1 MGQSGARGGR
11 IRDGPSLDAC
21 LLVSLSSPEAAVSEA
36 SGWRHWSLLRSVALP
51 LGLSLICLR
60 SLFRDGY
67 LLQVDIVFGPR
78 PVPVL
83 PGLGAPVT
91 WLQAAAVDVLGG
103 EATGKLYAVGAL
115 FLAGF
120 APMLLFR
127 RAPWY
132 AQCAAGVLGVLN
144 PWVYD
149 RMVEGQWGVVVAAA
163 GLFLW
168 LAAWEA
174 LQRQPGLARA
184 ALLAA
189 CSAAIVAFDPHAAGV
204 VAVLTLVP
212 IVWQRLWRDRDRLRW
227 TAASLGM
234 FGLLLMY
241 GVVQFFVGGSS
252 ASYENVRQFNRADFE
267 FFRSVAS
274 DDYGLLVNLVGL
286 YGYWGERIGR
296 FPLAT
301 GGAEWWPLTTAVIV
315 GAALLGAWLERDRAW
330 LLLCGVLGL
339 VLSASTALPGGV
351 DAAVWLASRVPLVSA
366 YREPQK
372 WSALWLLALV
382 TLAAGA
388 VEVIA
393 ASSPERR
400 RRSPRTLAMVLAYAL
415 ALAALVPA
423 GSSQIRSLP
432 TIVKP
437 LRYPEYWYETAAFL
451 ERSVP
456 AGERAAVLP
465 WHLYQP
471 LRATEGRLASNPAP
485 VFFPGVLT
493 VPRNIEIPG
502 RATEITSRYDR
513 IGLAVGR
520 EASARCALAQTLRR
534 LGIRWALVLD
544 GAESAETMSRLRGC
558 DYALVEGRPGFT
570 GVLRDQR
577 PRERP

>member
-1 MGQSGARGGR
+1 MRGF
-11 IRDGPSLDAC
+11 
-21 LLVSLSSPEAAVSEA
+21 LVSLSSPTAEGAAA
-36 SGWRHWSLLRSVALP
+36 SGWSYWALLRSVVLP
-51 LGLSLICLR
+51 LVLSLICLR

-83 PGLGAPVT
+83 SGFGAPVT
-91 WLQAAAVDVLGG
+91 WLQAVAVDVLGG
-103 EATGKLYAVGAL
+103 EATGKIYAVGAL
-115 FLAGF
+115 FVAGF
-120 APMLLFR
+120 APMILFR

-132 AQCAAGVLGVLN
+132 AQCAAGLLGMLN

-174 LQRQPGLARA
+174 LQAHPDLARA
-184 ALLAA
+184 ALVAV
-189 CSAAIVAFDPHAAGV
+189 CSAAIVAFDPHAVGP
-204 VAVLTLVP
+204 VAVLTVVAV
-212 IVWQRLWRDRDRLRW
+212 VWQRLWRDRDRLRW

-234 FGLLLMY
+234 FALLLMY

-274 DDYGLLVNLVGL
+274 DDYGLIVNLVGL

-301 GGAEWWPLTTAVIV
+301 GGAEWWPITTAVIV
-315 GAALLGAWLERDRAW
+315 GAAILGAWLRRDRAW

-351 DAAVWLASRVPLVSA
+351 DVATWLSSHVPVVSA

-388 VEVIA
+388 VEAIA
-393 ASSPERR
+393 ESPPGR
-400 RRSPRTLAMVLAYAL
+400 RRSPRTLAVALAYAL
-415 ALAALVPA
+415 AIAALIPA

-437 LRYPEYWYETAAFL
+437 LRYPGYWYETAAFL
-451 ERSVP
+451 ERRVS
-456 AGERAAVLP
+456 GDERVAVLP

-485 VFFPGVLT
+485 VFFPGLLT
-493 VPRNIEIPG
+493 VPHNIEIPN

-513 IGLAVGR
+513 IGLAVAR
-520 EASARCALAQTLRR
+520 DASSPCALARTLRR
-534 LGIRWALVLD
+534 LGIRWVLVLD
-544 GAESAETMSRLRGC
+544 GAESAETMSRLSRC

-570 GVLRDQR
+570 GVLRDGR
-577 PRERP
+577 TGSE

>member
-1 MGQSGARGGR
+1 MPR
-11 IRDGPSLDAC
+11 PF
-21 LLVSLSSPEAAVSEA
+21 VNLSSPRAAAIAA
-36 SGWRHWSLLRSVALP
+36 SGGRYWALLRSVVLP
-51 LGLSLICLR
+51 LVLSLICLR

-78 PVPVL
+78 PAPVL
-83 PGLGAPVT
+83 PGFGAPVT

-103 EATGKLYAVGAL
+103 EATGKLYAIGAL
-115 FLAGF
+115 SLAGF
-120 APMLLFR
+120 APMILFR

-132 AQCAAGVLGVLN
+132 AQCAAGLLGALN
-144 PWVYD
+144 PWVYA

-174 LQRQPGLARA
+174 LQTHPGVAPA

-189 CSAAIVAFDPHAAGV
+189 CGAAIVAFDPHAVGPI
-204 VAVLTLVP
+204 AVLT
-212 IVWQRLWRDRDRLRW
+212 IVAILWQRLWRDRDRLRW
-227 TAASLGM
+227 TAASQAM
-234 FGLLLMY
+234 FALLLVY
-241 GVVQFFVGGSS
+241 GVVLFFVGGHS
-252 ASYENVRQFNRADFE
+252 ASYENVRQFNRADFD

-274 DDYGLLVNLVGL
+274 DDYGLFVNLVGL

-315 GAALLGAWLERDRAW
+315 GAAVLGAWLRHDRAW
-330 LLLCGVLGL
+330 LLVCGVLGL

-351 DAAVWLASRVPLVSA
+351 DAAVWLSSRVPLVSA

-388 VEVIA
+388 VEAIA
-393 ASSPERR
+393 ASAAGRR
-400 RRSPRTLAMVLAYAL
+400 RRSPAPLAMALAYAL
-415 ALAALVPA
+415 AVGALIPA

-432 TIVKP
+432 SIVEP
-437 LRYPEYWYETAAFL
+437 LRYPGYWYETAAFL

-456 AGERAAVLP
+456 GDERVAVLP

-485 VFFPGVLT
+485 VFFPGLLT
-493 VPRNIEIPG
+493 VPHNIEIPG

-513 IGLAVGR
+513 IGLTVGR
-520 EASARCALAQTLRR
+520 NEGSSCALARMLRR
-534 LGIRWALVLD
+534 LGIRWVLVLD
-544 GAESAETMSRLRGC
+544 GAESAETISMLRDC
-558 DYALVEGRPGFT
+558 DYPLVQGRPGFT
-570 GVLRDQR
+570 GVLRDAR
-577 PRERP
+577 PRLE

>member
-1 MGQSGARGGR
+1 MARNW
-11 IRDGPSLDAC
+11 A
-21 LLVSLSSPEAAVSEA
+21 
-36 SGWRHWSLLRSVALP
+36 LLRSVVLP
-51 LGLSLICLR
+51 LALALLCLR
-60 SLFRDGY
+60 SLWRDGY

-78 PVPVL
+78 PGPVL
-83 PGLGAPVT
+83 SGFAAPVT
-91 WLQAAAVDVLGG
+91 GIQAVAVDVLGG

-120 APMLLFR
+120 APMFLFR

-174 LQRQPGLARA
+174 LQAHPDLTRA
-184 ALLAA
+184 ALLAV
-189 CSAAIVAFDPHAAGV
+189 CSALIVAFDPHAVGL
-204 VAVLTLVP
+204 VAVLTV
-212 IVWQRLWRDRDRLRW
+212 VAVAWQRIWRDRDRLRW
-227 TAASLGM
+227 TAVSQAL
-234 FGLLLMY
+234 FALLLVY
-241 GVVQFFVGGSS
+241 GVILFFVGGHSG
-252 ASYENVRQFNRADFE
+252 SYENVRQFNRADFE

-315 GAALLGAWLERDRAW
+315 AAAVFGAWLRRDRAW
-330 LLLCGVLGL
+330 LLLCGGLGL
-339 VLSASTALPGGV
+339 LVSASTALPGGV
-351 DAAVWLASRVPLVSA
+351 DAAVWLSSRLPLVSA

-388 VEVIA
+388 VEAIA
-393 ASSPERR
+393 ASPATGR

-415 ALAALVPA
+415 AVAALVPA
-423 GSSQIRSLP
+423 GTSQIRSLP

-437 LRYPEYWYETAAFL
+437 LPYPGYWYETAAFL
-451 ERSVP
+451 ERTVP
-456 AGERAAVLP
+456 RDERVAVLP

-471 LRATEGRLASNPAP
+471 LRATEGRLASNPAQ
-485 VFFPGVLT
+485 VFFPGLLT
-493 VPRNIEIPG
+493 VPHNIEIPG

-520 EASARCALAQTLRR
+520 NASSPCALARTLRG
-534 LGIRWALVLD
+534 LEIRWVLVLD
-544 GAESAETMSRLRGC
+544 GAESAETMSRLEDC

-570 GVLRDQR
+570 GVLRDAR
-577 PRERP
+577 AGAD

>member
-1 MGQSGARGGR
+1 MARF
-11 IRDGPSLDAC
+11 
-21 LLVSLSSPEAAVSEA
+21 LVSRSTSIAKGIAPAA
-36 SGWRHWSLLRSVALP
+36 WRNGALLRSVVLP
-51 LGLSLICLR
+51 LVLSLICLR
-60 SLFRDGY
+60 SLYRDGY

-91 WLQAAAVDVLGG
+91 ALQAAAVDVLGG
-103 EATGKLYAVGAL
+103 EATGKIYAVGAL

-120 APMLLFR
+120 APMILFR
-127 RAPWY
+127 RAAWY
-132 AQCAAGVLGVLN
+132 AQCAAGVLGALN

-168 LAAWEA
+168 LACWEA
-174 LQRQPGLARA
+174 LQRHPGLGLA

-189 CSAAIVAFDPHAAGV
+189 CAAAIVAFDPHAVGPL
-204 VAVLTLVP
+204 AVLTVVA
-212 IVWQRLWRDRDRLRW
+212 IAWQRLWRDRDRLRW

-234 FGLLLMY
+234 LALLLVY
-241 GVVQFFVGGSS
+241 GVILFFVGGHSG
-252 ASYENVRQFNRADFE
+252 SYENVRQFNRADFA

-274 DDYGLLVNLVGL
+274 DDYGLIINLVGL

-315 GAALLGAWLERDRAW
+315 GAAILGAWLRRDRGW

-351 DAAVWLASRVPLVSA
+351 DAAVWLSSRVPLVSA

-372 WSALWLLALV
+372 WSALWLLAVV
-382 TLAAGA
+382 TLAAGT
-388 VEVIA
+388 VEAIA
-393 ASSPERR
+393 ASPAGGR
-400 RRSPRTLAMVLAYAL
+400 RRSPRTLAMALAYAL
-415 ALAALVPA
+415 AIAALIPA

-437 LRYPEYWYETAAFL
+437 LRYPDYWYETAAFL
-451 ERSVP
+451 ERRVP
-456 AGERAAVLP
+456 GDERVAVLP

-471 LRATEGRLASNPAP
+471 LRATEGRLSSNPAP
-485 VFFPGVLT
+485 VFFPGLLT
-493 VPRNIEIPG
+493 VPHNIEIPG
-502 RATEITSRYDR
+502 RATEITSRYDG
-513 IGLAVGR
+513 IGLAVGE
-520 EASARCALAQTLRR
+520 EASSACDLARTLRR
-534 LGIRWALVLD
+534 LGIGWVLVLD
-544 GAESAETMSRLRGC
+544 GAESAETMSRLRACG
-558 DYALVEGRPGFT
+558 YSLVQGRPGLT
-570 GVLRDQR
+570 GVLRAVGTQAT
-577 PRERP
+577 

>member
-1 MGQSGARGGR
+1 M
-11 IRDGPSLDAC
+11 
-21 LLVSLSSPEAAVSEA
+21 
-36 SGWRHWSLLRSVALP
+36 
-51 LGLSLICLR
+51 LSLICLR

-78 PVPVL
+78 PGPVL
-83 PGLGAPVT
+83 PGLGAPVSAM
-91 WLQAAAVDVLGG
+91 QAAAVDLLGG
-103 EATGKLYAVGAL
+103 EATGKIYAVGAL

-120 APMLLFR
+120 APMILFR

-132 AQCAAGVLGVLN
+132 AQCAAGVLGALN
-144 PWVYD
+144 PWVYG

-174 LQRQPGLARA
+174 LRAARALTYA
-184 ALLAA
+184 ALLAV
-189 CSAAIVAFDPHAAGV
+189 CSAAIVAFDPHAVGP
-204 VAVLTLVP
+204 VAVLTVVAF
-212 IVWQRLWRDRDRLRW
+212 VWQRVWRERDRLRW
-227 TAASLGM
+227 TALSQAMLA
-234 FGLLLMY
+234 LLLSY
-241 GVVQFFVGGSS
+241 GVVLFFLGGQSG
-252 ASYENVRQFNRADFE
+252 SYENVRQFTRADFA

-301 GGAEWWPLTTAVIV
+301 GSHAWWPLTTAVIV
-315 GAALLGAWLERDRAW
+315 GAAVLGAWLKRDRAW
-330 LLLCGVLGL
+330 LLLCGVIGL
-339 VLSASTALPGGV
+339 LLSASTALPGGV
-351 DAAVWLASRVPLVSA
+351 DAAVWLSSRVPLVSA

-372 WSALWLLALV
+372 WSALWLLAVV

-388 VEVIA
+388 VEAIA
-393 ASSPERR
+393 ASPPGGR
-400 RRSPRTLAMVLAYAL
+400 RRSPGTLAMALAYAL
-415 ALAALVPA
+415 AIAALLPA

-437 LRYPEYWYETAAFL
+437 LRYPDYWYATDAFL
-451 ERSVP
+451 ERTVP
-456 AGERAAVLP
+456 GDERVAVLP

-471 LRATEGRLASNPAP
+471 LRVTEGRLAANPAR
-485 VFFPGVLT
+485 VFFPGLLT

-520 EASARCALAQTLRR
+520 EASSPCALARTLRR

-544 GAESAETMSRLRGC
+544 GAESAETMSGLHAC
-558 DYALVEGRPGFT
+558 DYSLVEGRPGFT
-570 GVLRDQR
+570 GVLRDAR
-577 PRERP
+577 TLPE

>member
-1 MGQSGARGGR
+1 MPPSFVNLSLPATAADVRSGRPYWA
-11 IRDGPSLDAC
+11 
-21 LLVSLSSPEAAVSEA
+21 
-36 SGWRHWSLLRSVALP
+36 LLRSVVVP
-51 LGLSLICLR
+51 LVLSLICLR

-78 PVPVL
+78 PGPVL
-83 PGLGAPVT
+83 PGLGAPVSA
-91 WLQAAAVDVLGG
+91 LQAAAVDVLGG
-103 EATGKLYAVGAL
+103 EATGKIYAVGAL

-120 APMLLFR
+120 APMILFR

-174 LQRQPGLARA
+174 LQAAPSMIYA
-184 ALLAA
+184 ALLAV
-189 CSAAIVAFDPHAAGV
+189 CSAAIVAFDPHAVGP
-204 VAVLTLVP
+204 VAVLTVVAFL
-212 IVWQRLWRDRDRLRW
+212 WQRVWRERDRFRW
-227 TAASLGM
+227 TALSQAMLA
-234 FGLLLMY
+234 LLLSY
-241 GVVQFFVGGSS
+241 GAVLFFLGGHSG
-252 ASYENVRQFNRADFE
+252 SYENVRQFTRADFA

-301 GGAEWWPLTTAVIV
+301 GGHAWWPLTTAVIV
-315 GAALLGAWLERDRAW
+315 GAAVLGAWLKRDRAW
-330 LLLCGVLGL
+330 LLLCGVIGL
-339 VLSASTALPGGV
+339 LLSASTALPRGV
-351 DAAVWLASRVPLVSA
+351 DAAVWLSSRVPLVSA

-372 WSALWLLALV
+372 WSALWLLAVV
-382 TLAAGA
+382 TLAVGA
-388 VEVIA
+388 VEAIA
-393 ASSPERR
+393 AASPGGR
-400 RRSPRTLAMVLAYAL
+400 RRSPGTLAMALAYAL
-415 ALAALVPA
+415 AIAALVPA

-437 LRYPEYWYETAAFL
+437 LRYPDYWYATAAFL
-451 ERSVP
+451 ERRVP
-456 AGERAAVLP
+456 GDERVAVLP

-471 LRATEGRLASNPAP
+471 LRVTEGRLAANPAP
-485 VFFPGVLT
+485 VFFPGLLT

-520 EASARCALAQTLRR
+520 EASSPCAPARRLRR

-544 GAESAETMSRLRGC
+544 GAESAETMSGLRAC
-558 DYALVEGRPGFT
+558 DYSLVEGRPGFT
-570 GVLRDQR
+570 GVLRDAR
-577 PRERP
+577 TLPE

>member
-1 MGQSGARGGR
+1 MPR
-11 IRDGPSLDAC
+11 P
-21 LLVSLSSPEAAVSEA
+21 VVTLSRPTAEGIAP
-36 SGWRHWSLLRSVALP
+36 SGWRHWGLLRSVVLP
-51 LGLSLICLR
+51 LALSLICLR

-78 PVPVL
+78 HGPVL
-83 PGLGAPVT
+83 SGFGAPVT
-91 WLQAAAVDVLGG
+91 WLQAAGVDVLGG
-103 EATGKLYAVGAL
+103 EATGKIYAVGAL

-120 APMLLFR
+120 APMILFR

-132 AQCAAGVLGVLN
+132 AQCVAGVLGALN

-149 RMVEGQWGVVVAAA
+149 RMVEGQWGVVVVAA

-174 LQRQPGLARA
+174 LQAHPGAARA

-189 CSAAIVAFDPHAAGV
+189 CGAAIVAFDPHAVGLIGALTI
-204 VAVLTLVP
+204 VAV
-212 IVWQRLWRDRDRLRW
+212 VWQRLWRDRTRLRW
-227 TAASLGM
+227 TAASLAM
-234 FGLLLMY
+234 LALLLAY
-241 GVVQFFVGGSS
+241 GVVQFFVGGNSG
-252 ASYENVRQFNRADFE
+252 SYENVRQFTRADFE

-274 DDYGLLVNLVGL
+274 DDYGLVANLLGL

-301 GGAEWWPLTTAVIV
+301 GGAGWWPLTTALIV
-315 GAALLGAWLERDRAW
+315 GAAVLGAWLRRDRAW
-330 LLLCGVLGL
+330 LVVCGLFGL

-351 DAAVWLASRVPLVSA
+351 DAAVWLSSRVPLVSA

-388 VEVIA
+388 VEAIA
-393 ASSPERR
+393 ASPPGRR
-400 RRSPRTLAMVLAYAL
+400 RRSPRTLAMALAYAL
-415 ALAALVPA
+415 AIAALVPA
-423 GSSQIRSLP
+423 GSSQIRALP

-437 LRYPEYWYETAAFL
+437 LRYPDYWYETAAFL
-451 ERSVP
+451 ERTVP
-456 AGERAAVLP
+456 GDERVAVLP

-485 VFFPGVLT
+485 VFFPGLLT
-493 VPRNIEIPG
+493 VPHNIEIPG

-520 EASARCALAQTLRR
+520 QAPPCVLARTLRLLR
-534 LGIRWALVLD
+534 IRWVLVLD

-558 DYALVEGRPGFT
+558 GYSLVDGRPGFT
-570 GVLRDQR
+570 GVLRDAR
-577 PRERP
+577 PRAA